1 MKNEELMEAI
11 QQLQLQMVEMQQER
25 NQQRAEFEQAMQ
37 SCVSSA
43 ISQISQRMRA
53 ELPIRQPSTNGPEV
67 ESNDRPAESAS
78 NSTDQGPERRQ
89 EPDAVRFQR
98 PTSIPDTASP
108 GLGTMRSL
116 LPELNAAAGATT
128 SSSAYLM
135 LPICSADPFEDK
147 GRQVVL
153 DWLEMAISM
162 AREAEPTIGR
172 PRLQNWLMTRVQLG
186 NLQNQINRSIHSS
199 NVTSPTT
206 DLSASVDYSTVF
218 FVAVTIGGVAEEQA
232 YIDSGASHS
241 ASPVASRFA
250 SSGV

>member
-108 GLGTMRSL
+108 
-116 LPELNAAAGATT
+116 GATT